1 MKLFTT
7 QLLCSILLV
16 FLLPLTVF
24 SQSLA
29 INTDG
34 AVADSSAIL
43 DVKSNSKGILIP
55 RTSST
60 SRLGIVNPANGLILY
75 DTTTST
81 FWFYSGTA
89 WNEISTG
96 ITNWTL
102 TGNAGTDTA
111 INFIGTTD
119 NMPLRLRLND
129 IWAGELNSD
138 LKNYFIGD
146 SAGMATTGI
155 KNVGI
160 GSQTL
165 FNNTT
170 GSWNT
175 AVGTAA
181 LHSNTT
187 GNYNDAFG
195 FSALD
200 SNTTGAQN
208 VAFGVQALRMNKT
221 GFNNAATGTNALYSN
236 ISGSENTANGSHAL
250 NKNTTG
256 GANTA
261 VGIAALYYN
270 NSGFQNT
277 AIGSYAHYF
286 SRYGVRNTS
295 IGSEALV
302 SDSSGNDNTA
312 IGVYSLSEN
321 NNANF
326 NVGIGNYSLYYHR
339 RNHYNTAVG
348 GYSLYWD
355 TSGTSNTAVGYGSSY
370 DNRNGINNTAV
381 GQGALYYNK
390 ASNNTALG
398 YGALLQIITG
408 TQNIAIGSGSG
419 THSAAPAIFNT
430 ISIGNHGFL
439 NAFQNQAFIG
449 NVSTAW
455 IGGQVNWSTF
465 SDSRIKT
472 AVSEDVKGL
481 DFITRLRPVSYYKN
495 FTAITAITG
504 NMETDNFPGK
514 YDGEQ
519 IKYSGF
525 IAQEVE
531 NAANQSHYN
540 FSGLHRPK
548 SQFDLYSLSYAEFV
562 VPLVKAV
569 QEQQAM
575 IKSQQ
580 KIIEE
585 QQKKLELFE
594 KRLSALEIKK

>member
-1 MKLFTT
+1 MKLITLWF
-7 QLLCSILLV
+7 LSCMILV
-16 FLLPLTVF
+16 AIFPGTAS

-34 AVADSSAIL
+34 SVADSSAIL
-43 DVKSNSKGILIP
+43 DVKSSSKGMLIP
-55 RTSST
+55 RTSTT
-60 SRLGIVNPANGLILY
+60 SRLGITNPANGLILY
-75 DTTTST
+75 DTTTSS
-81 FWFYSGTA
+81 FWFNNGVV
-89 WNEISTG
+89 WNEINSG
-96 ITNWTL
+96 INNWSL
-102 TGNAGTDTA
+102 TGNTGTDTS
-111 INFIGTTD
+111 IHFIGTID
-119 NMPLRLRLND
+119 NMPMRLRLNN

-146 SAGMATTGI
+146 SAGMASTGI

-160 GSQTL
+160 GSRAL

-175 AVGTAA
+175 AVGADALYSTSTA
-181 LHSNTT
+181 
-187 GNYNDAFG
+187 NYNAAFG
-195 FSALD
+195 FSALYA
-200 SNTTGAQN
+200 NTTGAQN
-208 VAFGVQALRMNKT
+208 VAFGAHALRMNTT
-221 GFNNAATGTNALYSN
+221 GINNSATGINALYSN
-236 ISGSENTANGSHAL
+236 SNGSGNTANGSHAL
-250 NKNTTG
+250 FKNTTG
-256 GANTA
+256 GGNTA
-261 VGIAALYYN
+261 IGLAALN
-270 NSGFQNT
+270 DNTSGFQNT

-286 SRYGVRNTS
+286 SRYGARNTS

-302 SDSSGNDNTA
+302 GDSSGNDNTA

-398 YGALLQIITG
+398 YGALLHIITG
-408 TQNIAIGSGSG
+408 TQNIAIGSGAG
-419 THSAAPAIFNT
+419 THPAAPGAFNT

-449 NVSTAW
+449 NLSTAW
-455 IGGQVNWSTF
+455 IGGQVNWSTY

-472 AVSEDVKGL
+472 SVTEDIKGL
-481 DFITRLRPVSYYKN
+481 DFITRLRPVSYFKN
-495 FTAITAITG
+495 FAAVTAITG
-504 NMETDNFPGK
+504 NTETENYPGK
-514 YDGEQ
+514 NEGEK

-531 NAANQSHYN
+531 LAAKQSNYN
-540 FSGLHRPK
+540 FSGLHTPK
-548 SQFDLYSLSYAEFV
+548 GAFGLYSLSYAEFV

-569 QEQQAM
+569 QEQQEM
-575 IKSQQ
+575 IQSLQNL
-580 KIIEE
+580 IEE

-594 KRLSALEIKK
+594 KRLAAIDQK